1 MEWGERL
8 SAIFLYIPAIVKVA
22 GVFFLFKA
30 HYHQSCRSCSNIQD
44 YHHCWHPNNIC
55 FGRKRKPIISFGRA
69 RSSPPTK
76 ISTFDDRRTWAS
88 ELDSANS
95 QRFFPSSSIKF
106 RSVITGVDAKG
117 HTEKFQ
123 VITTLSGKEDRKQE
137 RNEKVDTKAS
147 ATKLEI
153 LKSSIK
159 EKSNKIEELK
169 RSESNKEALMV
180 ALQDLQKANELALQ
194 LEALEKSN
202 PEHRSKAKRESSS
215 DFFPRHM
222 YLTVSSQ
229 LHLES
234 YACALG
240 NVYSF
245 GPTFQAQKS
254 QSTRHLAELWMVEL
268 EIAFADLEDAMDCA
282 EDYLKFLCK
291 WILEHCSDDMKFVS
305 KQVDQTI
312 VDRIQSIS
320 SNSFQRITY
329 KDALVVLSEAKDK
342 TFEVKLDWGVALT
355 EEHESYLAEEIY
367 KKPVI
372 IYNYP
377 KELKPFY
384 ARVNDD
390 GKTVS
395 TIDVVVPKVGTLI
408 RGCQKEERFDKLITR
423 FKESNLPR
431 EQYEWY
437 FDIRRHG
444 SVQHAGFSLEFD
456 RMVLF
461 ATGLSDIRD
470 VSAFPKAAGIANH

>member
-1 MEWGERL
+1 MQLTLFGL
-8 SAIFLYIPAIVKVA
+8 GTLVLVFSSLGSPISSVGTAIS
-22 GVFFLFKA
+22 G
-30 HYHQSCRSCSNIQD
+30 
-44 YHHCWHPNNIC
+44 
-55 FGRKRKPIISFGRA
+55 IIS
-69 RSSPPTK
+69 
-76 ISTFDDRRTWAS
+76 
-88 ELDSANS
+88 
-95 QRFFPSSSIKF
+95 PSS